1 MKRTCVRHNI
11 VGAQTPIP
19 KLQNPGNTLGDTQA
33 LPYLRESIFRAFY
46 VFFENFNFEL
56 QQKSMENPLNCL
68 NHMKKWL
75 KILSPKMLD
84 IGVVSMMMV
93 KNDCQKVSKVFK
105 HVLEEF

>member
-19 KLQNPGNTLGDTQA
+19 KLQNHA
-33 LPYLRESIFRAFY
+33 LPYLRESIFRVFY
-46 VFFENFNFEL
+46 AFFENFNFEL

-105 HVLEEF
+105 HLLEEY